1 MTVNLTATSSH
12 PTLLCPLCLLVG
24 PSFRT
29 AIVFPIYIAP
39 LLRIVSMFLCFRFNF
54 AHEVV
59 SQVNRNAATADT
71 IVKPGLASG
80 PG

>member
-1 MTVNLTATSSH
+1 
-12 PTLLCPLCLLVG
+12 
-24 PSFRT
+24 
-29 AIVFPIYIAP
+29 
-39 LLRIVSMFLCFRFNF
+39 MFLCFRFNF